1 MSNAKTRDIRESQL
15 VDLSSIQDNHFTLFP
30 DYPRRE
36 TTQDYQNQISRFTL
50 SSPDDA
56 LKQMECDKQYSKQ
69 SYASH
74 ILRYVADNL
83 TEIDLDEVELFL
95 FVKSPSSVRWPMNA
109 ISKRCGEPP
118 MVSKWLNPNPG
129 QTD

>member
-1 MSNAKTRDIRESQL
+1 MSNARKQE
-15 VDLSSIQDNHFTLFP
+15 TLEKANQTYHPYRTITSYTCSLTIP
-30 DYPRRE
+30 DDE
-36 TTQDYQNQISRFTL
+36 TTQVIIITRSAGVCYA

-83 TEIDLDEVELFL
+83 TEIDLDEVELTFIEEPI
-95 FVKSPSSVRWPMNA
+95 VSPMTNDELADFQRDV
-109 ISKRCGEPP
+109 
-118 MVSKWLNPNPG
+118 VSLNG
-129 QTD
+129 F